1 MWGVSEHESILE
13 FLENAACY
21 DYLDVLNLAGFEH
34 ACRRAQLIEY
44 TYSERG
50 PASSGPAAGGTG
62 KGEVADK

>member
-1 MWGVSEHESILE
+1 MDHHKWWIATNGLYGDMWGVSEHESILK

-44 TYSERG
+44 TYSECG
-50 PASSGPAAGGTG
+50 P
-62 KGEVADK
+62 